1 MISSSSS
8 AFLPNA
14 LDYKKQ
20 DARHSEKLKKEF
32 RAVTKPASRSA
43 SSAAGSCWKG
53 KKASIFICRHRRF
66 LIKDRYETSR
76 FFFSRPF
83 CLALNKEERAAKET
97 VSKRATVHSHRR
109 RFLTMG

>member
-76 FFFSRPF
+76 FFFLAPFVLRLIRKKEPRRKLSR
-83 CLALNKEERAAKET
+83 KELLYTRIVGA
-97 VSKRATVHSHRR
+97 
-109 RFLTMG
+109 F